1 MAELNKIVTFRMP
14 KDEFKDLNY
23 LVDGINSKGVENVF
37 TKEKF
42 KLLLNDIQKI
52 KKRKRIDVTMGDLLR
67 IGCRILLL
75 EHKDTVD
82 FVRQLTERYDQQ
94 MKMGK
99 ENYNS

>member
-1 MAELNKIVTFRMP
+1 MTELNKIVTFRMS

-23 LVDGINSKGVENVF
+23 LVKGINSKGVANVF

-82 FVRQLTERYDQQ
+82 FVRHLEERHDQK
-94 MKMGK
+94 MKRG
-99 ENYNS
+99 N

>member
-14 KDEFKDLNY
+14 EDEFKDLNY
-23 LVDGINSKGVENVF
+23 LVTGINSQGVETIF
-37 TKEKF
+37 TKENF
-42 KLLLNDIQKI
+42 KLLLDDIQKI
-52 KKRKRIDVTMGDLLR
+52 KMRKRIDVTMGDLLR

-82 FVRQLTERYDQQ
+82 FVRRLREIYYKE
-94 MKMGK
+94 MKKGK

>member
-14 KDEFKDLNY
+14 EDEFKDLNY
-23 LVDGINSKGVENVF
+23 LVTGINSQGVETIF

-42 KLLLNDIQKI
+42 KLLLDDIQKI
-52 KKRKRIDVTMGDLLR
+52 KMRKRIDVTMGDLLR

-82 FVRQLTERYDQQ
+82 FVRHLEERHDQK
-94 MKMGK
+94 MKRG
-99 ENYNS
+99 N

>member
-14 KDEFKDLNY
+14 EDEFKDLNY
-23 LVDGINSKGVENVF
+23 LVTGINSQGVETIF

-42 KLLLNDIQKI
+42 KLLLDDIQKI
-52 KKRKRIDVTMGDLLR
+52 KMRKRIDVTMGDLLR

-82 FVRQLTERYDQQ
+82 FVRRLREIYYKE
-94 MKMGK
+94 MKKGK
-99 ENYNS
+99 

>member
-23 LVDGINSKGVENVF
+23 LVDGINSQGVENVF
-37 TKEKF
+37 TNEKF
-42 KLLLNDIQKI
+42 KLLLDDIQKI
-52 KKRKRIDVTMGDLLR
+52 KMRKRIDVTMGDLLR

-82 FVRQLTERYDQQ
+82 FVRRLEERHDQK

-99 ENYNS
+99 

>member
-14 KDEFKDLNY
+14 EDEFKDLNY
-23 LVDGINSKGVENVF
+23 LVTGINSQGVETIF

-67 IGCRILLL
+67 LCCRMLLL
-75 EHKDTVD
+75 EHKDTIESVK
-82 FVRQLTERYDQQ
+82 RLWEIYDQQ
-94 MKMGK
+94 MKKGK
-99 ENYNS
+99 

>member
-37 TKEKF
+37 TNEKF
-42 KLLLNDIQKI
+42 KLLLDDIQKI
-52 KKRKRIDVTMGDLLR
+52 KMRKRIDVTMGDLLR
-67 IGCRILLL
+67 IGSRILLL

-82 FVRQLTERYDQQ
+82 FVRHLEERHDQK
-94 MKMGK
+94 MKRG
-99 ENYNS
+99 N

>member
-23 LVDGINSKGVENVF
+23 LVTGINSQGVETIF
-37 TKEKF
+37 TKEQF
-42 KLLLNDIQKI
+42 KLLLDDIQKI
-52 KKRKRIDVTMGDLLR
+52 KMRKRIDVTMGDLLR

-82 FVRQLTERYDQQ
+82 FVRQLTERYDQK
-94 MKMGK
+94 MKMGI
-99 ENYNS
+99 

>member
-1 MAELNKIVTFRMP
+1 MAELNQIVTFRMP

-23 LVDGINSKGVENVF
+23 LVDGINSQGVENVF
-37 TKEKF
+37 TNEKF
-42 KLLLNDIQKI
+42 KLLLDDIQKI
-52 KKRKRIDVTMGDLLR
+52 KMRKRIDVTMGDLLR

-82 FVRQLTERYDQQ
+82 FVRRLEERYDQK

-99 ENYNS
+99 